1 MTGAGGAALGL
12 AEQSLFA
19 VQVDEAGVPPV
30 GPQPLAHDRVEGPAG
45 LAAAGLVDPEHR
57 RRLGLDEHR
66 VGVLVHAR
74 LHGRPAQPVLGGDLG
89 HAAVVGH
96 RVRRRGPKPTR
107 RSAPGWDLRDRL
119 GECPSWTIGLLA
131 APTTLVPKQLH
142 CINAVRDVPWPGGHL
157 LLARGR
163 HHPAS
168 RAQPSVLAG
177 CDNMNHA
184 SAILATLDT
193 RDCHTGQPQQQR
205 RTLLQGPFLLIMLR
219 QIQR

>member
-131 APTTLVPKQLH
+131 APTTLVP
-142 CINAVRDVPWPGGHL
+142 NNSTASTPYGMS
-157 LLARGR
+157 RGR
-163 HHPAS
+163 VATSCLHEVDTTPHPGHSPACS
-168 RAQPSVLAG
+168 PAV
-177 CDNMNHA
+177 
-184 SAILATLDT
+184 TT
-193 RDCHTGQPQQQR
+193 
-205 RTLLQGPFLLIMLR
+205 
-219 QIQR
+219 